1 MNKMVYIYSLKDP
14 RDYQI
19 KYIGKASD
27 VNKRYKQHIENYTNQ
42 KSLKS
47 SWVLSILRSGLLPI
61 LEIVEICDE
70 SKWQERE
77 QYWISFYDTTNIE
90 KGYNKAKGGRGN
102 PGLPVSEET
111 RQKIREKNKGFTPE
125 AREIIRLK
133 AIGRPLSESHANLA
147 RSNGMKIAKAILQYS
162 TSGELLNEFPSII
175 EASRSTNTDRRT
187 IQRQLSGESK
197 LDGSL
202 KSSSNVKFI
211 WKRK

>member
-1 MNKMVYIYSLKDP
+1 MYNIYKLTSKSEG
-14 RDYQI
+14 
-19 KYIGKASD
+19 KSYIGQTGRNILTRLIEHRSTA
-27 VNKRYKQHIENYTNQ
+27 NKKPFSELHHAINRNGI
-42 KSLKS
+42 
-47 SWVLSILRSGLLPI
+47 IDFI
-61 LEIVEICDE
+61 LETLEECDK
-70 SKWQERE
+70 SIANERE

-125 AREIIRLK
+125 SREIIRLK

-162 TSGELLNEFPSII
+162 ISGELLNEFPSII